1 MKVGIQAKAHAKT
14 YTEVFSDWL
23 CEIGAKDKK
32 VVGITPAMESG
43 SGLTNFAKQ
52 FPDRFFDVAIAE
64 QHAVTFA
71 AGLAIDGMKPVC
83 AIYSTFSQRAF
94 DQIVHDVALQ
104 NLPVLFPLDRGGI
117 VGADGATH
125 HGAFDLSFLRCIPNL
140 VIMAPSD
147 ENEARRM
154 LYTGYKYNGP
164 AVVRYPR
171 GKGPGVEI
179 VEEMQELP
187 LGEARVMRQ
196 SGAEKEKRVAILAFG
211 SMVYQLL
218 PLAEELDATLV
229 DMRFVKPLDKE
240 IIKEVAENHDLIV
253 TAEENVIQ
261 GGAGSA
267 CLEAIAE
274 FGGAVPVL
282 QVGIPDKFV
291 EQGDNSSLFKECGL
305 DNDSIREKI
314 LNRLKA

>member
-1 MKVGIQAKAHAKT
+1 MRMK
-14 YTEVFSDWL
+14 
-23 CEIGAKDKK
+23 
-32 VVGITPAMESG
+32 
-43 SGLTNFAKQ
+43 
-52 FPDRFFDVAIAE
+52 R
-64 QHAVTFA
+64 
-71 AGLAIDGMKPVC
+71 AGC
-83 AIYSTFSQRAF
+83 F
-94 DQIVHDVALQ
+94 
-104 NLPVLFPLDRGGI
+104 
-117 VGADGATH
+117 
-125 HGAFDLSFLRCIPNL
+125 
-140 VIMAPSD
+140 
-147 ENEARRM
+147 
-154 LYTGYKYNGP
+154 YTGYKYNGP

-187 LGEARVMRQ
+187 LGEAKSDETIR
-196 SGAEKEKRVAILAFG
+196 GGKKKKRVAILAFG

-240 IIKEVAENHDLIV
+240 IIKEAAENHDLIV

-282 QVGIPDKFV
+282 QSRHSRQV
-291 EQGDNSSLFKECGL
+291 CGTRRQFFL
-305 DNDSIREKI
+305 V
-314 LNRLKA
+314 